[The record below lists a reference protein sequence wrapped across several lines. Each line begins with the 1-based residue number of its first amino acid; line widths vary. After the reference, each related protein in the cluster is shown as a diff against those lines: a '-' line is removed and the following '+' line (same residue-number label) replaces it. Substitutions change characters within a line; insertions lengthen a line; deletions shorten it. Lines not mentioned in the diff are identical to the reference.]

1 MLTRAADL
9 WHHVSESNTHRRGER
24 LNFEAALVMKIVL
37 RLLIAAWGLCVLLG
51 AGAVGQQGP
60 PPLATP
66 QVPAQELVR
75 RVIANEDKASKEH
88 LRFLYRLRTE
98 TPKAGAITK
107 ELVETNEGVV
117 ARLIAVNDK
126 PPTSEERQKDDER
139 LQKLASDPQARTAK
153 RKQQKEDEERT
164 TRMVKALPD
173 AFLYQYDGF
182 EPGKSGQRL
191 IRLKFKPNPKYDPPN
206 RELQVYQGME
216 GSMLIDPSDERL
228 VQIQARLFKGVN
240 FGWGILG
247 HLDPGG
253 QFEVEQSRVGGD
265 RWEVTNMR
273 LRFTG
278 KVLLFKIL
286 NINENETAFDYR
298 RAPDNL
304 SIVEGIEFLKKQPE
318 FLARK
323 QGQQ

>member
-1 MLTRAADL
+1 M
-9 WHHVSESNTHRRGER
+9 
-24 LNFEAALVMKIVL
+24 VL
-37 RLLIAAWGLCVLLG
+37 RTPIAAWISCVLLG
-51 AGAVGQQGP
+51 AVAAAQQASP
-60 PPLATP
+60 PATP

-75 RVIANEDKASKEH
+75 RVIANEDKASQEH

-126 PPTSEERQKDDER
+126 PPTAEERQKDDER
-139 LQKLASDPQARTAK
+139 LQKLASDPQMRTAK

-173 AFLYQYDGF
+173 AFLYEYDGF
-182 EPGKSGQRL
+182 ETGKDGQQLVRL
-191 IRLKFKPNPKYDPPN
+191 TFKPNPKYEAPN
-206 RELQVYQGME
+206 RELQVYYGME
-216 GSMLIDPSDERL
+216 GSMLVDPGEERL
-228 VQIQARLFKGVN
+228 VKIQARLFKGVN

-265 RWEVTNMR
+265 RWEVTEMR

-278 KVLLFKIL
+278 KILLFKSL
-286 NINENETAFDYR
+286 NINEHETAFDYR

-304 SIVEGIEFLKKQPE
+304 SFVQGVEFLKKQPE
-318 FLARK
+318 YLAEK
-323 QGQQ
+323 QK